1 MNTQFSKRYSWMPL
15 VLAAISLL
23 SACTSTRSFD
33 SCNDFLAAP
42 RQLQQLSY
50 GNATVSDVRQWV
62 LSTYQLDS
70 TDVVEG
76 ERDLRWN
83 IENGEVH
90 ADFRNDV
97 LKGATIRWTRVPRLQ
112 QVLDCLG
119 APDYYEAAIKPDHI
133 PRFDFALWYLREG
146 IMVYSASYDEAD
158 VDAIHRNDKRPMDT
172 LFVTAP
178 GSLEEVVKSVYKYE
192 STVELPS
199 SLTNTIRPWPGSLSR
214 IVVDNLWPE

>member
-1 MNTQFSKRYSWMPL
+1 MSPRFSKRFGWMLL
-15 VLAAISLL
+15 VLAAIGLL
-23 SACTSTRSFD
+23 SACTSTRPFD
-33 SCNDFLAAP
+33 SCDDFLAAP
-42 RQLQQLSY
+42 SQLQQLSY
-50 GNATVSDVRQWV
+50 GNATVPDVRQWV
-62 LSTYQLDS
+62 ISTYELDS
-70 TDVVEG
+70 TAVVEG

-90 ADFRNDV
+90 ADFRNDA
-97 LKGATIRWTRVPRLQ
+97 LKGATIRWTQAPSLQ

-119 APDYYEAAIKPDHI
+119 SPDYYEAAIKPDHR

-146 IMVYSASYDEAD
+146 LMVYSASYDRAD
-158 VDAIHRNDKRPMDT
+158 VDAIHMNDKRPMET

-178 GSLEEVVKSVYKYE
+178 GSLEEVVRSVYMYE

>member
-1 MNTQFSKRYSWMPL
+1 MSTRSSKRYGWMPL
-15 VLAAISLL
+15 LLAAIGLL
-23 SACTSTRSFD
+23 NACTSTRPFD
-33 SCNDFLAAP
+33 SCDDFLAAP

-50 GNATVSDVRQWV
+50 GNAKVLDVHQWV

-70 TDVVEG
+70 AAVDKG
-76 ERDLRWN
+76 ERDLRWD
-83 IENGEVH
+83 IKNGRVYAE
-90 ADFRNDV
+90 FRNDV
-97 LKGATIRWTRVPRLQ
+97 LKGATIRWTQAPSLQ

-119 APDYYEAAIKPDHI
+119 SPDYYEAAIKPDHR

-146 IMVYSASYDEAD
+146 LMVYSASYDKAD
-158 VDAIHRNDKRPMDT
+158 VDAIDMNDKRPMET

-178 GSLEEVVKSVYKYE
+178 GSLEEVVRSVYMYE

-199 SLTNTIRPWPGSLSR
+199 SLTNTIRPWPGNLSR